1 MKFLRGRSP
10 LVARSGGGVILFVM
24 LLFGIP
30 EHHDTMELW
39 VAFAISIL
47 MILIGWMIPSSGS
60 QRKDARG
67 ASSGGGAAS

>member
-1 MKFLRGRSP
+1 MNSLRRRSP
-10 LVARSGGGVILFVM
+10 LIARSGGGVVLFVM

-39 VAFAISIL
+39 VAFVISIL

-60 QRKDARG
+60 QRKDAGR
-67 ASSGGGAAS
+67 SSGGGGAVS

>member
-60 QRKDARG
+60 QRKDAGR
-67 ASSGGGAAS
+67 SSGSGDAVS